1 MGSPDTSNRTLLNRL
16 VSSLKAWRYGLV
28 LFIFGAAFLGVIA
41 RLISLQVVDP
51 EFLRNQ
57 GDARTV
63 RIETI
68 DAHRGMIVD
77 RNGEPLAV
85 STPVETLWANPSL
98 VDVQHPEF
106 GRMAALL
113 GMDVRDLRARIE
125 SNRSREFLYLKRK
138 AQPALATQIK
148 ALRIP
153 GIDSRRE
160 YRRYYPA
167 GEVAAHVVGFT
178 NIDEAGQEGMEL
190 AFDHW
195 LTGVPGRKRVLKD
208 RNNRMIK
215 DLSLIQDAAPGK
227 EVRLSID
234 LRLQYL
240 AYRELKAAVTAHR
253 ARGGTLVMLDVD
265 TGEVLAMVNQPSY
278 NPNNRSTR
286 EPSSMRNR
294 AITDLFEPGSTVK
307 PLTVALALESGR
319 YTATTQID
327 TAPGYIRVGGFTIRD
342 HRNYGVLDLT
352 GIIAKS
358 SNVGTSRI
366 ALDLS
371 GERVQEMFS
380 RLGFGQST
388 GIGFPGEA
396 IGVLPARVKWR
407 PAEVAALS
415 YGYGMSVNALQ
426 LTQAYMALANGG
438 VRYPSTLLRQDTQPV
453 GERVMSEPV
462 ALSVQNMLRAVVEE
476 GTGKRAQLGI
486 YQSAG
491 KTGTVHLV
499 GANGYEA
506 SQYKSIFAGLAPA
519 DRPRVACVVIVDA
532 PQGNQ
537 YFGGEVAAPIFSRVV
552 GDALRL
558 LNVRPAKNV
567 RTVDMPVAG
576 SQAQWLAG
584 GPKQ

>member
-28 LFIFGAAFLGVIA
+28 LFVFGAAFLGVIA

-319 YTATTQID
+319 YTATTEID
-327 TAPGYIRVGGFTIRD
+327 TSPGYIRVGGFTIRD
-342 HRNYGVLDLT
+342 HRNYGILDLT